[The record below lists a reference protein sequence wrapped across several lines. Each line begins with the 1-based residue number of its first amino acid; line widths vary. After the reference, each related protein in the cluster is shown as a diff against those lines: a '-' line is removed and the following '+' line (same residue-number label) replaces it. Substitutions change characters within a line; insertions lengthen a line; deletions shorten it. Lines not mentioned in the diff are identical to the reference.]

1 MRNVITISR
10 EAGSNG
16 DTIGYELAN
25 RLGYTCI
32 NRSFVDL
39 IARKTRVAPWQVE
52 RIERHP
58 EFTTP
63 PRAPSTEQTY
73 DERYGRD
80 VDQLIRRLG
89 YGEALETDDY
99 LRALRNVMEDLAG
112 IGQVV
117 IIGRGAQVILHGR
130 PDVYHVRILAPRDE
144 RIEALRASESLSSES
159 AAKRVALI
167 DGLRTDLLRRMG
179 WTDDDQKLYDL
190 IFDSSG
196 LSVDQCVERIQR
208 RLASDE
214 REASFEPAM
223 GRMDDTR

>member
-52 RIERHP
+52 RVERSP
-58 EFTTP
+58 DLSPP
-63 PRAPSTEQTY
+63 PRAQTGARSY
-73 DERYGRD
+73 DEREGRD
-80 VDQLIRRLG
+80 VDHLIRRLG

-99 LRALRNVMEDLAG
+99 LRALRRVMEDLAA

-144 RIEALRASESLSSES
+144 RIASLRASEALSPES
-159 AAKRVALI
+159 ASQRITLI

-179 WTDDDQKLYDL
+179 WDDDDQKLYDL
-190 IFDSSG
+190 ILDTSG
-196 LSVDQCVERIQR
+196 LTVDACVDAIAD

-214 REASFEPAM
+214 REQAFEPAM
-223 GRMDDTR
+223 GRMDDPR

>member
-25 RLGYTCI
+25 RLGYTCV

-58 EFTTP
+58 ELATP
-63 PRAPSTEQTY
+63 HRVSAGAPAY
-73 DERYGRD
+73 DERQGRD
-80 VDQLIRRLG
+80 IDQLIRRLG
-89 YGEALETDDY
+89 YGEALETEDY
-99 LRALRNVMEDLAG
+99 LQALRRSWDLAA

-130 PDVYHVRILAPRDE
+130 PDVFHVRILAPSDE
-144 RIEALRASESLSSES
+144 RIAALRASASLTQET
-159 AAKRVALI
+159 AARHVALI

-179 WTDDDQKLYDL
+179 WEDDDQKLYDL
-190 IFDSSG
+190 ILDTSG
-196 LSVDQCVERIQR
+196 LAVETCVDRIADQLR
-208 RLASDE
+208 SDE
-214 REASFEPAM
+214 RERIFDPVM
-223 GRMDDTR
+223 GRLEDSR